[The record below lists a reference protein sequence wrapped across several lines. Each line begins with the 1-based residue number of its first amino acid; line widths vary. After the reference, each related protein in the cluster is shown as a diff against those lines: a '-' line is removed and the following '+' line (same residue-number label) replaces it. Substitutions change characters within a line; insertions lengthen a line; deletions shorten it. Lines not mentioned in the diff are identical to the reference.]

1 MISNLLHI
9 NFDKC
14 SPRNRPMTKR
24 NGAKKHKLIDS
35 KTLESDQAVPEKSGI
50 KNTLSTVMIS
60 RMAEALWV

>member
-9 NFDKC
+9 HLDKC
-14 SPRNRPMTKR
+14 SPR
-24 NGAKKHKLIDS
+24 NGAKKHKHINS
-35 KTLESDQAVPEKSGI
+35 KTLESDKTVPDKSGI